1 MRPIDLLREIVP
13 YREIV
18 EENDD
23 LCYIQECKS
32 FIWIAIYETR
42 VMIRGKIKPM
52 EDPDFVEWFKEQV
65 NQSLRQ
71 VNWWN

>member
-1 MRPIDLLREIVP
+1 
-13 YREIV
+13 
-18 EENDD
+18 
-23 LCYIQECKS
+23 
-32 FIWIAIYETR
+32 
-42 VMIRGKIKPM
+42 M